1 MSKSILLVNRYI
13 EATEPSSDD
22 HYDCDVF
29 SNECKIGDPSPHLRL
44 SAIARGEK
52 LKSGIKVSNL
62 TIEEV
67 SELLKDCEW
76 QVYFTSAAHLQDDY
90 KYHYS
95 IHYSLKRLL
104 EKLKQLEKEL
114 GVTQ

>member
-1 MSKSILLVNRYI
+1 MANSILLVNRYV

-22 HYDCDVF
+22 HRGCDVF
-29 SNECKIGDPSPHLRL
+29 SDKCEIGDPSPHLRL

-52 LKSGIKVSNL
+52 LKSGIKVSNP

-67 SELLKDCEW
+67 RALVDDCKW
-76 QVYFTSAAHLQDDY
+76 QVYFTSAEHLQEDY

-95 IHYSLKRLL
+95 IHYSLKRMF
-104 EKLKQLEKEL
+104 EKLKQLQTEL
-114 GVTQ
+114 EAAQ

>member
-1 MSKSILLVNRYI
+1 MGNSILLVNRYI
-13 EATEPSSDD
+13 EAAEPSSDD

-44 SAIARGEK
+44 ATIARGEK

-67 SELLKDCEW
+67 RALAKDCEW
-76 QVYFTSAAHLQDDY
+76 QVYFTSVTHLQDDY

-104 EKLKQLEKEL
+104 EKLQRLQKEL
-114 GVTQ
+114 EAAQ

>member
-1 MSKSILLVNRYI
+1 MGNSIVLINRYI

-29 SNECKIGDPSPHLRL
+29 SNDCKIGDPSPHLRL

-52 LKSGIKVSNL
+52 LKSGIKVSNP

-67 SELLKDCEW
+67 RALVDDCKW
-76 QVYFTSAAHLQDDY
+76 QVYFTSVEHLQEDY
-90 KYHYS
+90 KYTRN
-95 IHYSLKRLL
+95 IHYSLRRLF
-104 EKLKQLEKEL
+104 EKLKQLQTEL
-114 GVTQ
+114 EVAQ